1 MGRPLPAW
9 QPPVIAGVSPSSVA
23 LPPGPW
29 RTMAEFF
36 AQRFP
41 AVDHTDWVARMQ
53 RGEVL
58 DAQGNPLQPHEP
70 YRPLPRVFY
79 YRTLASEPRIPFEI
93 EVLYQD
99 AHLVVADKPHFLP
112 VTPSGRYVQETLLV
126 RLKRLLGIDTLTPM
140 HRIDRDTAGLVLFT
154 VQPSHRNLYQTLFRD
169 RSVEK
174 RYEAIAPFRDDLVL
188 PCVHR
193 SRLIE
198 SKAFMQM
205 TEAQGEPNA
214 ETRIALLER
223 RDDLARYALE
233 PVTGQKHQLRAHMA
247 VLGIPIVNDRIYPHL
262 YPDEGANQDYTQPL
276 QLLAKSVRFTDP
288 VTGEAHIFESRRTLS
303 F

>member
-9 QPPVIAGVSPSSVA
+9 QPPAIAGVSPSSVA

-29 RTMAEFF
+29 RTMADFF

-41 AVDHTDWVARMQ
+41 AVPHDDWVARMQ

-70 YRPLPRVFY
+70 YRPLARVFY
-79 YRTLASEPRIPFEI
+79 YRMLAFEPRIPFEI
-93 EVLYQD
+93 EVLHQD
-99 AHLVVADKPHFLP
+99 AQLIVADKPHFLP

-174 RYEAIAPFRDDLVL
+174 CYEAIAPFRAELVL
-188 PCVHR
+188 PYVHR
-193 SRLIE
+193 SRLVE
-198 SKAFMQM
+198 SDAFMQM
-205 TEAQGEPNA
+205 TEMPGEPNA

-223 RDDLARYALE
+223 KDGFARYALE

-247 VLGIPIVNDRIYPHL
+247 ALGIPIVNDRIYPHL
-262 YPDEGANQDYTQPL
+262 HPDEGTHQDYTRPL

-288 VTGEAHIFESRRTLS
+288 VTGEARTFESRRTLS